1 MTAPD
6 TPPPDLRSAIARDL
20 APARPL
26 PPPHRR
32 ALVLLP
38 IALATVAAVP
48 MLHFFRSDLAAL
60 GIARAWGLSVVEA
73 IGGVVLVAA
82 ALRESVPGRS
92 LSRAALA
99 AFFAAGL
106 ALPFLVLSSTA
117 QGFSLGA
124 PAGQE
129 LSDGIYCFRT
139 SLVAAV
145 PSLAIAAIL
154 AARAFALRPGVTG
167 ALYGLGCGVIADA
180 GLRLFCEFTAPSHFL
195 PAHAGAVAS
204 AMVIGMCAAKLG
216 TSRGTKKG

>member
-1 MTAPD
+1 MT
-6 TPPPDLRSAIARDL
+6 TPQDLRSAIARDL
-20 APARPL
+20 RPARPL

-32 ALVLLP
+32 ALLLLP

-48 MLHFFRSDLAAL
+48 LLHFFRSDLAQL
-60 GIARAWGLSVVEA
+60 GIARAWGLSAVEA

-82 ALRESVPGRS
+82 ALRESVPGRL
-92 LSRAALA
+92 LSRRALA
-99 AFFAAGL
+99 ALFAAGL
-106 ALPFLVLSSTA
+106 ALPFLVLASTA
-117 QGFSLGA
+117 HDYTVGA
-124 PAGQE
+124 SAG

-195 PAHAGAVAS
+195 PAHAGAS
-204 AMVIGMCAAKLG
+204 AAAMLIGMCVSVAGAKR
-216 TSRGTKKG
+216 S